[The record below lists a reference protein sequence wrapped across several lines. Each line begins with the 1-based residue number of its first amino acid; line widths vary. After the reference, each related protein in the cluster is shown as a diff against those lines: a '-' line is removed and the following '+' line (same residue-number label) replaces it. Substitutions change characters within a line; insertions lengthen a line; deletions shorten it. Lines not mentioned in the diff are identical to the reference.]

1 MSEHVL
7 DFEREGPIAI
17 LRLNRPD
24 RLNALNG
31 PLLAELTSAIRKIKR
46 DDEIRAFLVTGAPRR
61 DGRPCFSAGDDLKE
75 AQAGDMPPGNPGFRL
90 TNMIDDCWKPSIAVI
105 DGICTTGALEI
116 AMACHL
122 RVVGESAQIS
132 DWHLKRL
139 GAGIGGWGASTRLPR
154 LVGLAKAREIILT
167 GMVVEGAEAVRIGL
181 ANRVVPSERLFD
193 EAMTM
198 ARAIAAMSTE
208 GVRIT
213 QAHLSRTLDLS
224 KEESLGFAKQVREMM
239 PRSERFQDLAKGAL
253 DARLDAEKMDRDA

>member
-7 DFEREGPIAI
+7 DVEREGPIAI

-24 RLNALNG
+24 RMNALNG
-31 PLLAELTSAIRKIKR
+31 ALLAELIQAVRAIKR
-46 DDEIRAFLVTGAPRR
+46 DDDIHVFLVTGAPRS

-75 AQAGDMPPGNPGFRL
+75 AEAGEAPPGNPGFRL
-90 TNMIDDCWKPSIAVI
+90 TNLIDDCWKPSIAVV
-105 DGICTTGALEI
+105 DGVCTTGALEI

-122 RVVGESAQIS
+122 RVVGERAQIS

-167 GMVVEGAEAVRIGL
+167 GMVVDGHEAVRLGL
-181 ANRVVPSERLFD
+181 ANRVVPSERLLE
-193 EAMTM
+193 EAMSM
-198 ARAIAAMSTE
+198 ARAIAEMSPS
-208 GVRIT
+208 GVRTT

-224 KEESLGFAKQVREMM
+224 KEESLGFAKQVREIMQ
-239 PRSERFQDLAKGAL
+239 RGVRFQDVASGAL
-253 DARLDAEKMDRDA
+253 AARERDRRA